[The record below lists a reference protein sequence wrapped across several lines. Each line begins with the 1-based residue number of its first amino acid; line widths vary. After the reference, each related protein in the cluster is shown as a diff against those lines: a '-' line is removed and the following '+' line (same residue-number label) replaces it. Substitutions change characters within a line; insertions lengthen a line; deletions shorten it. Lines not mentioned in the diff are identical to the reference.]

1 MTPIRFAV
9 SPPRLAGM
17 MMTAL
22 LLTASQAAASQPA
35 RLSPVTPVPS
45 QTGCQISVGQSVVDY
60 GSFTAGQLTLL
71 EGRRYALQPRT
82 VPLTIHCPTP
92 RPLSLRLTAPTRNDG
107 AARFAQAGELRV
119 VLSHAR
125 LDGQDTRLVNLDMPH
140 HGPQTQVALRAGD
153 VAVMEHGR
161 SGRTFTA
168 QIDLAPEV
176 SATDVRVSDQ
186 TEWSTTLLF
195 ELLDAEHATG
205 R

>member
-1 MTPIRFAV
+1 
-9 SPPRLAGM
+9 
-17 MMTAL
+17 MMTAW
-22 LLTASQAAASQPA
+22 LLTSSQAAASQPA
-35 RLSPVTPVPS
+35 RLSPGPAVPS
-45 QTGCQISVGQSVVDY
+45 QVGCQISVGQSVVDY
-60 GSFTAGQLTLL
+60 GSFTAGQLTLH

-92 RPLSLRLTAPTRNDG
+92 RPLALRVTAPTRNDG

-119 VLSHAR
+119 VLSQGR
-125 LDGQDTRLVNLDMPH
+125 IDGQDTRLINLEIPH
-140 HGPQTQVALRAGD
+140 HGPQTQVALRPGD

-168 QIDLAPEV
+168 QIDLTPEV
-176 SATDVRVSDQ
+176 RDTDVRVHDQ

-195 ELLDAEHATG
+195 ELLDAERATA